1 MSIKYKSNLCGG
13 ILSVALA
20 IILFVLIPQ
29 QIGVDPASTSTTGV
43 DSRTVPYA
51 MAVLILVCGIFLIIQ
66 SVVLKKDTVKELVL
80 SKERLALVY
89 VVCLVVFSVLYKY
102 SFILATCF
110 LGLITL
116 VLLKCKKPL
125 YYIIELAVVV
135 ALYFIFTQLLGVR
148 LPALFL

>member
-51 MAVLILVCGIFLIIQ
+51 MAVLILVCGIFRIIQ
-66 SVVLKKDTVKELVL
+66 SVVLKKDTVDELVL

>member
-13 ILSVALA
+13 VLSVALA